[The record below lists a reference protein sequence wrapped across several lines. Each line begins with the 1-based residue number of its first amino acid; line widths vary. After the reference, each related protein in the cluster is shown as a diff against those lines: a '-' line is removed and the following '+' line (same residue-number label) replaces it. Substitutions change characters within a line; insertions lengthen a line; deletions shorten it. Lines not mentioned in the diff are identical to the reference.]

1 MKTETRLAQ
10 IISVVFHPL
19 VIPTLGMLLLFHI
32 NSYISYSIPPQA
44 KQFILLI
51 VFINTAIAPALSVLL
66 LKRTGLVRDLQIDDR
81 ADRIYPLLITALF
94 FFLTYYLLRQI
105 ALPSLIYYFLI
116 GGALLVILTLLITF
130 RWKISIH
137 MVSMGGLTGFL
148 LVSMLLLKTDIYWL
162 VLLSLLASGVVGS
175 ARLVMRAHVPLQVY
189 AGFLMGLSVMLL
201 LFVFLKA

>member
-1 MKTETRLAQ
+1 MKIETRLAQ

-19 VIPTLGMLLLFHI
+19 VIPTLGMLLLFHV
-32 NSYISYSIPPQA
+32 NSYISYTIPPQA

-148 LVSMLLLKTDIYWL
+148 LVSMLLLKTDISWL
-162 VLLSLLASGVVGS
+162 VLLSLLVSGAVGS

-201 LFVFLKA
+201 LFVFLKT